1 MENQIAS
8 VVNEILTDKQKKPY
22 YLIGIIRVVNFVS
35 NLQLFSKRRSNHFGF
50 LWGNTPTPRLNLK
63 RTNIFSFSMRKE
75 EREGGGEWNQ
85 VHKDNWAGGVRG
97 HF

>member
-1 MENQIAS
+1 MENQIGLE
-8 VVNEILTDKQKKPY
+8 VNEILTDKHKKKPY

-63 RTNIFSFSMRKE
+63 RTNIFSFSRRKE
-75 EREGGGEWNQ
+75 ERERGGMESST
-85 VHKDNWAGGVRG
+85 
-97 HF
+97 